1 MDGPCDY
8 GHFDIVL
15 ADFLK
20 QNSISKNQLSEKA
33 NLQRTQLNSYC
44 KNNIKRPDLD
54 VLARICYALNGV
66 LLHFQILSHVGSV
79 WKPAYMMWRQN
90 RLEKS

>member
-20 QNSISKNQLSEKA
+20 KNAFRNQSSEKQTIYQVKEYIQA
-33 NLQRTQLNSYC
+33 HYGEDISL
-44 KNNIKRPDLD
+44 
-54 VLARICYALNGV
+54 
-66 LLHFQILSHVGSV
+66 
-79 WKPAYMMWRQN
+79 MMR
-90 RLEKS
+90 

>member
-20 QNSISKNQLSEKA
+20 KNSISKNQLSEKA
-33 NLQRTQLNSYC
+33 NLQRTQPVSYTHLTLPTIATPC
-44 KNNIKRPDLD
+44 RSRWSP
-54 VLARICYALNGV
+54 Y
-66 LLHFQILSHVGSV
+66 H
-79 WKPAYMMWRQN
+79 
-90 RLEKS
+90 

>member
-20 QNSISKNQLSEKA
+20 KIALAKISFQKKLI
-33 NLQRTQLNSYC
+33 C
-44 KNNIKRPDLD
+44 KEHN
-54 VLARICYALNGV
+54 
-66 LLHFQILSHVGSV
+66 
-79 WKPAYMMWRQN
+79 
-90 RLEKS
+90 

>member
-54 VLARICYALNGV
+54 VL
-66 LLHFQILSHVGSV
+66 LLLKHLIDSENIS
-79 WKPAYMMWRQN
+79 
-90 RLEKS
+90 